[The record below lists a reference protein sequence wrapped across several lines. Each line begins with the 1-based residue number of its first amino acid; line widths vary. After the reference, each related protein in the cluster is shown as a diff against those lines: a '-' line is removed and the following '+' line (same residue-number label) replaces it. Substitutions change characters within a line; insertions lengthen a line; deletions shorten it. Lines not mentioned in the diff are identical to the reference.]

1 MVQVSGATCKIS
13 ARRVVRAPVRA
24 RHTRST
30 VNFDQL
36 AQTLCAII
44 ETSPMARTKFIH
56 KLRPRQPTKLKT
68 PSKTTERAAWTAA
81 IELGASNG
89 QALIERPGGTWEL
102 VRWAQGAGASS
113 VGGAEAIP
121 ALTAIQK
128 GEGEPREILHGH
140 AAVRARKKDPTDWEV
155 FAYPKHVFMDGET
168 TPDIQ
173 QTLELQKDKAKALGT
188 TPKEIA
194 IGFFRHMISEV
205 VGSTEETFEICL
217 NISDR

>member
-1 MVQVSGATCKIS
+1 
-13 ARRVVRAPVRA
+13 
-24 RHTRST
+24 
-30 VNFDQL
+30 
-36 AQTLCAII
+36 
-44 ETSPMARTKFIH
+44 MARTKYIH
-56 KLRPRQPTKLKT
+56 KPRPPQPTKPTT
-68 PSKTTERAAWTAA
+68 PSKTARRAAWTAA

-89 QALIERPGGTWEL
+89 QALIEKPGGTWEL

-128 GEGEPREILHGH
+128 GEREPREIRHGH

-173 QTLELQKDKAKALGT
+173 RTWSSRRTKQKLLGRRLRRS
-188 TPKEIA
+188 P
-194 IGFFRHMISEV
+194 
-205 VGSTEETFEICL
+205 
-217 NISDR
+217 SDSSDT